1 MGQFS
6 FQLDKSPLNRPIN
19 IAPTPEAMA
28 ATARAIVDNINSRL
42 FDGGA
47 TYSDAVSS
55 GGITLD
61 DFINTAKEIRARPPV
76 VTAIWFVDREDI
88 YHQFLRFFGDESRR
102 QENGRY
108 FGISLCPW
116 LIHFVDSETEVV
128 MKPTDTLEDAMKRE
142 GSEKR
147 FLPWICNH
155 PGVWMHWSNGNW
167 TQRAED
173 ITRLS
178 SLALLEAYGYGA
190 EHGE

>member
-1 MGQFS
+1 MDPRGFQF
-6 FQLDKSPLNRPIN
+6 DIEP
-19 IAPTPEAMA
+19 PTPDAMA
-28 ATARAIVDNINSRL
+28 TAAQAIVDNINSRM

-47 TYSDAVSS
+47 TYSDAASLD
-55 GGITLD
+55 GITD
-61 DFINTAKEIRARPPV
+61 DLINIAKELKARPPV

-108 FGISLCPW
+108 FGIPLYRW
-116 LIHFVDSETEVV
+116 LTHCVDTETEVV
-128 MKPTDTLEDAMKRE
+128 MKPTDTLEAAMKRE

-167 TQRAED
+167 TQRD
-173 ITRLS
+173 VDVTS
-178 SLALLEAYGYGA
+178 SSTMAAFNAYCQNR
-190 EHGE
+190 